1 MVGSLSVLGVLQGSQ
16 VPERMLMSTDGKTF
30 SSLNS
35 ARSSAANEA
44 AINPPKVAL
53 KMITRGD
60 QGEIDFDDLGKMAAK
75 ELSKQSGSRFQYGS
89 RRRWR
94 N

>member
-1 MVGSLSVLGVLQGSQ
+1 
-16 VPERMLMSTDGKTF
+16 MSTDGKTF

-60 QGEIDFDDLGKMAAK
+60 QELGEIDFDDLGEMAAK